1 MMYQKRQHFCYLTN
15 DIKKLLSNSRT
26 SRECWGKPE
35 KFGNN
40 AKRGKCAK
48 AVSNLYRFATV
59 WLDTMHWQP
68 PHVRMG
74 MKIDL
79 VSSNFQAS
87 NYLVY
92 EGLDEVLHIESR
104 KGFMRQQCEIALRSF
119 S

>member
-1 MMYQKRQHFCYLTN
+1 MELDSYSYSIAGDSITAGYAFVWYS
-15 DIKKLLSNSRT
+15 KL
-26 SRECWGKPE
+26 
-35 KFGNN
+35 F
-40 AKRGKCAK
+40 
-48 AVSNLYRFATV
+48 SNLYQFATV

-87 NYLVY
+87 NCLVY
-92 EGLDEVLHIESR
+92 EGLDEVLRIESR
-104 KGFMRQQCEIALRSF
+104 KGFVRQQCEIALRSF